1 MLHSNRQQTWRPTY
15 CMWEQ
20 PKLDKCKERKRE
32 WGSAGIQVTGVTH
45 NQVIICL
52 IMQHIDDTV
61 GVYGSTDGHSTEVRM
76 WQLSLCL
83 SETQDCT
90 VTSGFMIKPQHLR
103 ATCSDIFNT
112 PELQPNHTSF
122 NVQLAFMSHYTVTV
136 ITVTLCTVITLWSV
150 TCLVTLTQ
158 WDTSDD
164 TLYYMNKKQG
174 RLEPLSCSVLHM
186 ESTI

>member
-1 MLHSNRQQTWRPTY
+1 MLHSNRQQTWRPTH

-20 PKLDKCKERKRE
+20 PKHDKCKGRKRE

-122 NVQLAFMSHYTVTV
+122 NVQLAFMSHYSDSNYSYLMYCHYSLISDVFGYFD
-136 ITVTLCTVITLWSV
+136 SV
-150 TCLVTLTQ
+150 GHFRWHTI
-158 WDTSDD
+158 
-164 TLYYMNKKQG
+164 LY
-174 RLEPLSCSVLHM
+174 E
-186 ESTI
+186 

>member
-1 MLHSNRQQTWRPTY
+1 MLHSNRQQTWRPTH

-20 PKLDKCKERKRE
+20 PKHDKCKGRKRE

-122 NVQLAFMSHYTVTV
+122 NVQLAFMSDSNYSYLMYCHYSLISDVFGYFDSVGHFRWHT
-136 ITVTLCTVITLWSV
+136 ILWIK
-150 TCLVTLTQ
+150 
-158 WDTSDD
+158 
-164 TLYYMNKKQG
+164 NKVG
-174 RLEPLSCSVLHM
+174 
-186 ESTI
+186 

>member
-1 MLHSNRQQTWRPTY
+1 
-15 CMWEQ
+15 MWEQ
-20 PKLDKCKERKRE
+20 PTTLKHDNCKERKRE
-32 WGSAGIQVTGVTH
+32 WGSAGIQVTDVTH

-61 GVYGSTDGHSTEVRM
+61 GVYWSTDAHSTEVRM

-83 SETQDCT
+83 SLLTETQDCT

-103 ATCSDIFNT
+103 ATCSYIFNT
-112 PELQPNHTSF
+112 QELQPNYTCF
-122 NVQLAFMSHYTVTV
+122 NVQMAVMSHYTVTV

-150 TCLVTLTQ
+150 MCLVTLTQ

-164 TLYYMNKKQG
+164 TLYYTNKKQS
-174 RLEPLSCSVLHM
+174 RLKPLSCSVLHM